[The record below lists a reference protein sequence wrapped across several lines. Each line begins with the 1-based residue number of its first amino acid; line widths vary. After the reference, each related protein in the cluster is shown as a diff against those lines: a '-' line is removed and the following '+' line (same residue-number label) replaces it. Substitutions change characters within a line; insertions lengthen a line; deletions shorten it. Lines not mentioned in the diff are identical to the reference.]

1 LQTIRPFGFGRDDRI
16 LGCNVNNPVVFISYA
31 TPDQTIAGMVCQAL
45 EQEHISCWI
54 APRNVPVGEKAF
66 EAIPRGVAGC
76 TVLILILSER
86 SMQSEYVQRELQLGL
101 HHKKVIIPFRI
112 EDVQLDGAV
121 NFMLTGVQWLDAF
134 VPPLERHVA
143 ALVKRVAG
151 ILGAEED
158 NAPAVQP
165 VEFAVRKKKRY
176 GKRWIAMGGIAP
188 AVFVVCVAGYFGFY
202 RVSDASVHEAVVRQ
216 LQAVLNPHGVLIDCS
231 SCGPTQPHVDVQV
244 RGGNVMLDG
253 VVAQADEALVRAVPL
268 DVRGLR
274 TVSYALSDLAAAT
287 VVQAPAR
294 ATSAVQGPVAGARV
308 APLAPPATKSSGSV
322 TPDAAP
328 AHVLTAEELR
338 ARAAVLTG
346 QQKMRDQDYV
356 AAQNYFRLALS
367 LDPENPAARAGL
379 KAATKALGED

>member
-1 LQTIRPFGFGRDDRI
+1 M
-16 LGCNVNNPVVFISYA
+16 GCNVKNPVVFISYA

-165 VEFAVRKKKRY
+165 VEFAVQKKKPNSI
-176 GKRWIAMGGIAP
+176 RWMAIAGTAL
-188 AVFVVCVAGYFGFY
+188 ALFVLCIAGYFGFY
-202 RVSDASVHEAVVRQ
+202 RVSDASIHEAVARQ
-216 LQAVLNPHGVLIDCS
+216 LQAALNPHGVLIDCS
-231 SCGPTQPHVDVQV
+231 SCGGTQPHVDVQV
-244 RGGNVMLDG
+244 SNGNVVLAG
-253 VVAQADEALVRAVPL
+253 LVAQGGEAMVRAVPL

-274 TVSYALSDLAAAT
+274 TVSYSLIGMATAAVPQAPVTASPVLKAT
-287 VVQAPAR
+287 APGAGVAHVAPAGAKSGSSVVQE
-294 ATSAVQGPVAGARV
+294 
-308 APLAPPATKSSGSV
+308 
-322 TPDAAP
+322 AAP
-328 AHVLTAEELR
+328 AHALTAEELR

-346 QQKMRDQDYV
+346 QQKMREQDYV

-367 LDPENPAARAGL
+367 LDPENQSARAGL
-379 KAATKALGED
+379 KSATKALGEN

>member
-1 LQTIRPFGFGRDDRI
+1 
-16 LGCNVNNPVVFISYA
+16 VKSPVVFISYA

-112 EDVQLDGAV
+112 EDVELDGAV

-151 ILGAEED
+151 ILGSEQD
-158 NAPAVQP
+158 NASEAQP
-165 VEFAVRKKKRY
+165 VAFAARKKKPSHIP
-176 GKRWIAMGGIAP
+176 WMAVAGGAL
-188 AVFVVCVAGYFGFY
+188 VLVLVVVAGYFGFF
-202 RVSDASVHEAVVRQ
+202 RVSDAGIHDAVVQR
-216 LQAVLNPHGVLIDCS
+216 LQPVLNPHGVLIDCLT
-231 SCGPTQPHVDVQV
+231 CAPAQPHVEVQV
-244 RGGNVMLDG
+244 SGGHVVLSG
-253 VVAQADEALVRAVPL
+253 VVVPDDEALVRAVPL

-274 TVSYALSDLAAAT
+274 SVSYTLRDLAPEAAAPAAAT
-287 VVQAPAR
+287 ESPRTTPTAR
-294 ATSAVQGPVAGARV
+294 AAPVAAQRPSTTTP
-308 APLAPPATKSSGSV
+308 ASAPPA
-322 TPDAAP
+322 AAP
-328 AHVLTAEELR
+328 ALTAEELR

-346 QQKMRDQDYV
+346 QQKMREQDYV
-356 AAQNYFRLALS
+356 AAQNYFRLALN
-367 LDPENPAARAGL
+367 LDPDNQSARAGL
-379 KAATKALGED
+379 KSASKALGEN